1 MSKTTLILADDHAVV
16 RAGIR
21 NALNGLADIE
31 IVAEVDSGPTLF
43 DALRHTPA
51 DCLLIDV
58 TMPDFEPFAAI
69 KEIRMHFPCTKIL
82 IVSAYDDDI
91 YVQGLLQ
98 LGANGYHLK
107 DQPLSDLRLAVQRVI
122 AGERWVSS
130 RLLDRLVH
138 QPHEMTL
145 PKLTVRQRDM
155 LHLLYKGLDN
165 YNIAIQLD
173 LSVKTVENHL
183 TGLYRLLNVR
193 SRLEAVN
200 YIIQHPELLGINPAT
215 LPPPQESRHIGRS
228 KPTVLIVD
236 DNQRYRQQLTRMMM
250 SLVPQVQIFEADN
263 TQRATLLAQQFRPRL
278 VLIDVVLGDENG
290 IHCIQRV
297 TKMSPT
303 SRILLFSAY
312 PDSEFHRQ
320 GIAAGASAFLDKK
333 NLDSAALRQI
343 LEDVNLYA

>member
-138 QPHEMTL
+138 QPHEMAL

>member
-1 MSKTTLILADDHAVV
+1 MTKTTLILADDHAVV

-21 NALNGLADIE
+21 NALSGLPDIE
-31 IVAEVDSGPTLF
+31 IAAEVDSGTTLF
-43 DALRHTPA
+43 DALHRVNA

-58 TMPDFEPFAAI
+58 TMPSFEPFAAV
-69 KEIRMHFPCTKIL
+69 KAIRAEFPGVKIL

-107 DQPLSDLRLAVQRVI
+107 DQPLSDLRAAVQSVL

-130 RLLDRLVH
+130 RLLERLD
-138 QPHEMTL
+138 QPAPTLDL
-145 PKLTVRQRDM
+145 PKLTARQREM
-155 LHLLYKGLDN
+155 LTLLYKGLDN
-165 YNIAIQLD
+165 YTIATQLD

-183 TGLYRLLNVR
+183 TSLYRLLNVH

-200 YIIQHPELLGINPAT
+200 YIIQHPELLGLTAAA
-215 LPPPQESRHIGRS
+215 LPPAPEARYIPRS
-228 KPTVLIVD
+228 KQTLLIVD
-236 DNQRYRQQLTRMMM
+236 DNERYRQQLSRMVMAI
-250 SLVPQVQIFEADN
+250 SPQAQIFEANN
-263 TQRATLLAQQFRPRL
+263 TQRAVQLAGQFRPRL
-278 VLIDVVLGDENG
+278 ILVDVVLGDENG
-290 IHCIQRV
+290 IQCVQRV
-297 TKMSPT
+297 TKISPA
-303 SRILLFSAY
+303 SRVLLFSAY

-343 LEDVNLYA
+343 LADVNMIA